1 MVFRRRRRKPD
12 FDDAA
17 LILQSLMRIEAK
29 LDRIELLVQGEDPD
43 E

>member
-1 MVFRRRRRKPD
+1 MFRRRRR
-12 FDDAA
+12 
-17 LILQSLMRIEAK
+17 LQSLMRIDAK